1 MKIGIDIG
9 GSHIAIGLVESK
21 GKIVIKKEKNISK
34 EDRKDIYKFIEET
47 IVITTNQILKEC
59 KIEKQ
64 EIEQIGIA
72 CPGTSKEGI
81 VIKADNVGIYNYPI
95 IERLQKYF
103 SMPIKISNDAKCAG
117 LCEKKYGALKANKD
131 AVFIC
136 LGTGIGGAVFMNGKM
151 LQPKRYQGMELG
163 HITIKKDGIECK
175 CGRKRMFR
183 SICIN
188 EKVKR

>member
-117 LCEKKYGALKANKD
+117 LCEKN
-131 AVFIC
+131 
-136 LGTGIGGAVFMNGKM
+136 
-151 LQPKRYQGMELG
+151 ME
-163 HITIKKDGIECK
+163 H
-175 CGRKRMFR
+175 
-183 SICIN
+183 
-188 EKVKR
+188 